1 MFLVG
6 LRCIPQ
12 ANSLKPVLEASC
24 MRLGTC
30 CIMAQ
35 IVYIPQANSL
45 KPVKEASC
53 MRLGTCCKWPKFV

>member
-45 KPVKEASC
+45 KPVEEAKLLPTSYC
-53 MRLGTCCKWPKFV
+53 

>member
-35 IVYIPQANSL
+35 IVYIPQANGL
-45 KPVKEASC
+45 KPVEEAKLLPTSYC
-53 MRLGTCCKWPKFV
+53 